1 MGGSGRSR
9 PFSLRC
15 VRAKQQILPMLQALH
30 CRDRG
35 KDYAA
40 VILRGFQL
48 MLLFLRRVA
57 GDQRAV
63 TAIEY
68 ALIICLISTAGI
80 GAMTTLGHTLFN
92 QSAPVAAAL
101 P

>member
-1 MGGSGRSR
+1 
-9 PFSLRC
+9 
-15 VRAKQQILPMLQALH
+15 LH
-30 CRDRG
+30 CRDCRKG
-35 KDYAA
+35 YARA
-40 VILRGFQL
+40 KLRGLQL
-48 MLLFLRRVA
+48 MLSFLRRLS

-68 ALIICLISTAGI
+68 ALIVCLISTAGI

-92 QSAPVAAAL
+92 LSGPVAAAL

>member
-1 MGGSGRSR
+1 
-9 PFSLRC
+9 
-15 VRAKQQILPMLQALH
+15 MLS
-30 CRDRG
+30 
-35 KDYAA
+35 
-40 VILRGFQL
+40 
-48 MLLFLRRVA
+48 FLRRLG

-92 QSAPVAAAL
+92 LSGPVATAI

>member
-1 MGGSGRSR
+1 M
-9 PFSLRC
+9 
-15 VRAKQQILPMLQALH
+15 MLS
-30 CRDRG
+30 
-35 KDYAA
+35 
-40 VILRGFQL
+40 
-48 MLLFLRRVA
+48 FLRRLS

>member
-1 MGGSGRSR
+1 
-9 PFSLRC
+9 
-15 VRAKQQILPMLQALH
+15 MLS
-30 CRDRG
+30 
-35 KDYAA
+35 
-40 VILRGFQL
+40 
-48 MLLFLRRVA
+48 FLRRLG

-92 QSAPVAAAL
+92 QAAPVAAAL
-101 P
+101 PP

>member
-1 MGGSGRSR
+1 
-9 PFSLRC
+9 
-15 VRAKQQILPMLQALH
+15 
-30 CRDRG
+30 
-35 KDYAA
+35 
-40 VILRGFQL
+40 
-48 MLLFLRRVA
+48 MLLFLRRLG

-68 ALIICLISTAGI
+68 ALIICLIGSAGI

-92 QSAPVAAAL
+92 LSGPVAAAL